1 MTHHQREQDEST
13 EALETTADH
22 WREGNPGEADDSADK
37 VAEGAERAAQQPDYG
52 REGK

>member
-1 MTHHQREQDEST
+1 MSEDEAQQQLHETADFWRSDVEGT
-13 EALETTADH
+13 EAE
-22 WREGNPGEADDSADK
+22 ESAEK